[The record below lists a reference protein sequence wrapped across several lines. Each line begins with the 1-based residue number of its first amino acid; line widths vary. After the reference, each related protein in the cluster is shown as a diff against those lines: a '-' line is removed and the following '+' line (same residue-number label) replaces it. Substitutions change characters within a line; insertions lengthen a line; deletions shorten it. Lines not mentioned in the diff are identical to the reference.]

1 MITYECEPVKKIK
14 PRKLNHKA
22 NRKAKVYR
30 GSGYNYKQVPQI
42 KLQGDWLKYY
52 GFDIG
57 KEIRVVCED
66 GKLVRRYIELIT
78 IYDDKFIVKFKAG
91 VEIEIKR

>member
-1 MITYECEPVKKIK
+1 MHLFKLKRVQILFINIFTTFKRISIWGGIRMITYECEPVKKIK

-42 KLQGDWLKYY
+42 KL
-52 GFDIG
+52 
-57 KEIRVVCED
+57 
-66 GKLVRRYIELIT
+66 
-78 IYDDKFIVKFKAG
+78 
-91 VEIEIKR
+91 